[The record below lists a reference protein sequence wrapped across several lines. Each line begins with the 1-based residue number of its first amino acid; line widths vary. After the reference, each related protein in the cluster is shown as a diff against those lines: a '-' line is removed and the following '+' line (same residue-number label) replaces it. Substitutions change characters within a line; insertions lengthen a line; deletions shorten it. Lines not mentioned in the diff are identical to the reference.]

1 MSRSFSRREF
11 IGQAS
16 CAAVGSLGLLSTLLN
31 LRMANS
37 AAAQGLPSG
46 DPKDYRALVCLFFAG
61 GMDSYNLLLPA
72 PASGA
77 PYNTYVTTR
86 GGIYDA
92 VANSDGL
99 ALPSASVLRLAAH
112 ASDPFGYG
120 VHPRCAD
127 HAGSSGMASL
137 YGQGS
142 LAFVANVGTLA
153 ERITKTT
160 YNNSTARRPRGLY
173 SHSDQV
179 QQWHT
184 SAATEARTIGWAGLA
199 ADLLHAGNQDAR
211 VSMNISLAGNNTWQT
226 GRAVFN
232 YNISSTG
239 SSLPSDYASP
249 LATPVVGTTSRSA
262 IRTAAIDNQLQQEYQ
277 NLLDRTFAQ
286 NFRDSIDASAAFKD
300 AFDASTLATLFPG
313 DPGYVPPAPYTA
325 PVSTSSRGNDPAVSL
340 GQQFKAVL
348 RTIKVRQDLGLR
360 RQTFFLNYGGWDHH
374 DEVIASMDRMVDVVN
389 RCLAAYWQGLGELG
403 LREKVTLYSASDFAR
418 TLTSNGAGS
427 DHAWGGNAFVLG
439 GAVNGGRVY
448 GSYPDLALNGP
459 AVVTS
464 RGVTL
469 PAVSVDEY
477 FAELA
482 LWLGVSPGQLDSVLP
497 RIRNFYTPGATG
509 PLGLMRA

>member
-1 MSRSFSRREF
+1 MPRSLSRREF
-11 IGQAS
+11 LGQAS

-46 DPKDYRALVCLFFAG
+46 DPNDYRALVCLFFAG

-99 ALPSASVLRLAAH
+99 ALPSASVLGLAAH
-112 ASDPFGYG
+112 ASDPFAYG

-127 HAGSSGMASL
+127 HAGNPGMSSL

-184 SAATEARTIGWAGLA
+184 SVSTEARSIGWAGLA

-249 LATPVVGTTSRSA
+249 LANPVVGANSRSA

-300 AFDASTLATLFPG
+300 AFDASTLATPFPG
-313 DPGYVPPAPYTA
+313 DAAYSYPAGY
-325 PVSTSSRGNDPAVSL
+325 TSSNDPARTL

-374 DEVIASMDRMVDVVN
+374 DEVIASMDRMIDVVN

-403 LREKVTLYSASDFAR
+403 LRDKVTLYSASDFAR

-439 GAVNGGRVY
+439 GSVNGGRVY
-448 GSYPDLALNGP
+448 GAYPDLALNGP
-459 AVVTS
+459 SIVTS

-469 PAVSVDEY
+469 PAVSVDEF

-482 LWLGVSPGQLDSVLP
+482 LWLGVAPGQLDSVLP
-497 RIRNFYTPGATG
+497 RIRSFYTPGATG
-509 PLGLMRA
+509 PLGFMRA